1 VLAIQY
7 PHTIAWKYGEG
18 IGKAEEPKK
27 VVVIGAGPGG
37 LEAAYRCAMRG
48 HEVELYEKS
57 GELCGGQIM
66 AAKASPGKDIL
77 NNIPKFYEAALE
89 RMDKVHIHLNT
100 EVTEKIVQNMEADA
114 VILAT
119 GGHPFVPGIPGIKE
133 CKRVVTGPDVL
144 TKKATVTG
152 KVLIAG
158 GGQAGIETAYQLLT
172 EGYEVSIIEMLPEL
186 ALNEEGMTK
195 MMIMPILEKL
205 GLKAYVSHQILR
217 VNESSLTAKDLKENK
232 EVEIP
237 FDTLVMALGTRPTN
251 TLALALEAK
260 FGRVYLVGDADH
272 AGNIRSAI
280 ESGFF
285 TAMKV

>member
-1 VLAIQY
+1 
-7 PHTIAWKYGEG
+7 
-18 IGKAEEPKK
+18 

-77 NNIPKFYEAALE
+77 NNIPKFYEAQLE
-89 RMDKVHIHLNT
+89 RMENVHIHLNT
-100 EVTEKIVQNMEADA
+100 EVTEKMVQNMEADA

-158 GGQAGIETAYQLLT
+158 GGQAGIETAYQLVT
-172 EGYEVSIIEMLPEL
+172 EEYEVSIIEMLSEL

-205 GLKAYVSHQILR
+205 GLKGYVSHQILR

-251 TLALALEAK
+251 HLEAALREK
-260 FGRVYLVGDADH
+260 FNRVYLVGDADH
-272 AGNIRSAI
+272 AGNIRAAI

-285 TAMKV
+285 TALRV